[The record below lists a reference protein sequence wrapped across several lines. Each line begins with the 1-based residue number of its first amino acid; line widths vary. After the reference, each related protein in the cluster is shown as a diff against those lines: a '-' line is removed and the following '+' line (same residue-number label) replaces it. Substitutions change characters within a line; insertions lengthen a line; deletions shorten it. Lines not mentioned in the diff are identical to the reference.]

1 MSPRSE
7 PRPMARA
14 NILVVLGAILI
25 LGGGVL
31 VWDMSR
37 DDDEPRSSQAT
48 VLLATT
54 DLAPG
59 LSGDDLAADGRVRIA
74 QVDAGDVADGALTSP
89 TELTD
94 TIVGTSVPAGEQ
106 VVAASLRPA
115 ALRTSAFEVPED
127 AEAVAVTVPFTAGVA
142 GYVGPGDRV
151 NVYASI
157 APSAPGA
164 PVSPRTE
171 LLVGGVEVLDVSDEV
186 APRRADVV
194 TEDVSTAA
202 SQPARDGAEEIT
214 LLLALDT
221 IRAEQII
228 FAASNDRLW
237 FTLAPDD
244 GSPPTSTPGV
254 EYSTYGPAGKR

>member
-1 MSPRSE
+1 MSPRTE

-14 NILVVLGAILI
+14 NVLVVLGAILI

-31 VWDMSR
+31 VWDMAR
-37 DDDEPRSSQAT
+37 DDEEPRSTQTT

-59 LSGDDLAADGRVRIA
+59 QSGDELAVDGRVRVA
-74 QVDAGDVADGALTSP
+74 RVDTTDVADGALTSP
-89 TELTD
+89 AELTD

-106 VVAASLRPA
+106 VVASSLRPA
-115 ALRTSAFEVPED
+115 ALRASAFTVPEGE
-127 AEAVAVTVPFTAGVA
+127 EAVAVTVPFTAGVA

-164 PVSPRTE
+164 PTSPRTE

-194 TEDVSTAA
+194 SEDVSTAA
-202 SQPARDGAEEIT
+202 SQPAREIT

-221 IRAEQII
+221 TRAEQVI
-228 FAASNDRLW
+228 FAASNDRIW

-254 EYSTYGPAGKR
+254 DYSTYGPAGDR